1 MEWSSKVSKKYV
13 SKDLSQEIHDKAAP
27 FLTWLKEAE
36 EEESESDEEDDDLEV
51 GDIDND
57 VCFLCKFTSI
67 TKDLFILQIEYD
79 DRAKQSFKPQ
89 QSPPASTKPVENDSD
104 EEGDFDI
111 DAI

>member
-1 MEWSSKVSKKYV
+1 MVC
-13 SKDLSQEIHDKAAP
+13 LSI
-27 FLTWLKEAE
+27 
-36 EEESESDEEDDDLEV
+36 
-51 GDIDND
+51 
-57 VCFLCKFTSI
+57 
-67 TKDLFILQIEYD
+67 QIEYD